1 MTDALDD
8 LLQNM
13 PGEGSSE
20 EQIEAFMAKVM
31 AIPGGA
37 ELIRD
42 FSEKMTMGG
51 SLDTMIK
58 EKEEELEG
66 LTLTSPARFI
76 FRIELPGTKPL
87 VWRRLSL
94 PADCAYFHLH
104 CALQDAFGWEDS
116 HQHRFEVWEDGYREL
131 TFSVGGDEE
140 AGNDY
145 CEIENRIV
153 DLFRENVS
161 EFRYLYDFGDNWQHR
176 IVIEDFVPSGTHG
189 TSNELSPHL
198 HDGEGH
204 GPPEG
209 CGGIL
214 GFLNFLKG
222 DHPLCENY
230 ESEILR
236 EFQEGKPDFSKVTFR
251 DPAAVARRLS

>member
-104 CALQDAFGWEDS
+104 CA
-116 HQHRFEVWEDGYREL
+116 
-131 TFSVGGDEE
+131 
-140 AGNDY
+140 
-145 CEIENRIV
+145 
-153 DLFRENVS
+153 
-161 EFRYLYDFGDNWQHR
+161 
-176 IVIEDFVPSGTHG
+176 
-189 TSNELSPHL
+189 
-198 HDGEGH
+198 
-204 GPPEG
+204 
-209 CGGIL
+209 
-214 GFLNFLKG
+214 
-222 DHPLCENY
+222 
-230 ESEILR
+230 
-236 EFQEGKPDFSKVTFR
+236 
-251 DPAAVARRLS
+251 